1 VTDAEQFLAGIVPE
15 DAVDAAG
22 VRGALAALRG

>member
-1 VTDAEQFLAGIVPE
+1 VTDPEQFLAGIVPE
-15 DAVDAAG
+15 KVVDAAG